1 VTELVKGDAPVDV
14 PEADLLEQHIPWQ
27 NSTAEALIRS
37 GPESVTDTTADEGD
51 LLEQSQPTVLEPDD
65 DEHPYGPPG

>member
-1 VTELVKGDAPVDV
+1 MTELFKGDAPVGV
-14 PEADLLEQHIPWQ
+14 PEADLREQHIPWQ
-27 NSTAEALIRS
+27 NSPEVALISS

-65 DEHPYGPPG
+65 DDHPYGPPG